1 LSLENPGRDRA
12 MFTGIIESIGTVRSV
27 TPVEGG
33 RMLSI
38 RVPFKPVMGESI
50 ALSGACLTVS
60 GLFKEG
66 FSCFASSETL
76 ARSTLGSLKP
86 GSNLH
91 IERALPADGRMG
103 GHIVSGHV
111 DAMGEVVSRKPA
123 GDAVALE
130 IRIPAGLVK
139 YMVEKGSVAVDG
151 VSLTINTVKDDV
163 FSVMVIPFT
172 QKLTM
177 LGKLKEGSRVNI
189 EADMISKVVVRTV
202 ERLMGKETEEEKAGG
217 VTEELLVK
225 TGFMK

>member
-1 LSLENPGRDRA
+1 

-38 RVPFKPVMGESI
+38 RVPFKPLLGESI

-76 ARSTLGSLKP
+76 VRTTLGSFKP

-91 IERALPADGRMG
+91 IERALPADGRLG

-111 DAMGEVVSRKPA
+111 DALGKVASRKPV
-123 GDAVALE
+123 GDAMALE
-130 IRIPAGLVK
+130 IQVPAGLKK

-151 VSLTINTVKDDV
+151 VSLTINTVRDDV
-163 FSVMVIPFT
+163 FGVMIIPFT

-177 LGKLKEGSRVNI
+177 LGKLEQGSAVNL
-189 EADMISKVVVRTV
+189 EADMISKIVVRTV
-202 ERLMGKETEEEKAGG
+202 ERIMGKETEEERPGG
-217 VTEELLVK
+217 VTEELLMK

>member
-1 LSLENPGRDRA
+1 

-27 TPVEGG
+27 TPAEGG

-38 RVPFKPVMGESI
+38 RVPFKPVLGESI

-66 FSCFASSETL
+66 FGCFASSETL
-76 ARSTLGSLKP
+76 ARTTLGGLKP

-91 IERALPADGRMG
+91 IERALQADGRLG

-123 GDAVALE
+123 GEAVALE
-130 IRIPAGLVK
+130 IKAPGGLK
-139 YMVEKGSVAVDG
+139 KFLVEKGSVAVDG

-163 FSVMVIPFT
+163 FSVMIIPFT
-172 QKLTM
+172 QKLTL
-177 LGKLKEGSRVNI
+177 LGKLGQGSAVNL
-189 EADMISKVVVRTV
+189 EADMISKVVVLTV
-202 ERLMGKETEEEKAGG
+202 ERLMGKETPEEKTGG